1 MNKIKTAL
9 KIFIGTIIVF
19 VSIIAFVNIIN
30 DDLYGRLIQT
40 KDISSKIYN
49 EKPNITLI
57 IKKYLV
63 EENSVEATLAVT
75 YNHSSIFKKSE
86 SDSINLVAIYS
97 DSYYYNPSG
106 IIFKSTFKDNV
117 NKQDYGYMNS
127 GFESNTFT
135 IPVAPTINGFPF
147 DDFQIRHNIS
157 LFINNK
163 YSEFNLKVQKRIPG
177 RLLTFEKGNKRNIIL
192 TRSTT
197 EKATIVISSIIFL
210 FLTSLLLYGFIK
222 TPNGFNTVEELISIA
237 GYLIAIAG
245 FREIIGVSR
254 INGTGTLEII
264 VILIPLILLFI
275 GMIYS
280 FNKGRKKDNYS

>member
-1 MNKIKTAL
+1 
-9 KIFIGTIIVF
+9 
-19 VSIIAFVNIIN
+19 
-30 DDLYGRLIQT
+30 
-40 KDISSKIYN
+40 
-49 EKPNITLI
+49 
-57 IKKYLV
+57 
-63 EENSVEATLAVT
+63 
-75 YNHSSIFKKSE
+75 
-86 SDSINLVAIYS
+86 
-97 DSYYYNPSG
+97 
-106 IIFKSTFKDNV
+106 
-117 NKQDYGYMNS
+117 MNS